1 MELWDLYN
9 ANGDIV
15 GTDHIRGEKL
25 PDNCYH
31 LVVHIW
37 IKNSDGKFLISRRS
51 ATRPTSPLKW
61 ETVGGSVLKG
71 ETSLQGALREVKE
84 EIGID
89 LNAENGKLVFRQ
101 MRGLEVGNP
110 FDDILDVW
118 FFNYDG
124 DAALENAP
132 TDEVCET
139 KWTTFE
145 EVKELFDN
153 GEIVKNLSYFCDV
166 EFYENY
172 KI

>member
-9 ANGDIV
+9 ANGELV

-25 PDNCYH
+25 PGNCYH

-61 ETVGGSVLKG
+61 ETVGGSVLKD

-84 EIGID
+84 EIGVD

-101 MRGLEVGNP
+101 MRGLEVGEP

-118 FFNYDG
+118 IFEYNG
-124 DAALENAP
+124 NVNLGSAP

-139 KWTTFE
+139 KWATFD
-145 EVKELFDN
+145 EVKELLN
-153 GEIVKNLSYFCDV
+153 TGEMVKNLSYFC
-166 EFYENY
+166 ERM
-172 KI
+172 IL